1 MGQWYENMTKY
12 QRSKETFLSLF
23 DSFAMLL
30 LGPVLFAFVIFL
42 LFTRIKTI
50 IDYTTAVPEYSFWK
64 IFNLDMAQNPLLY
77 IVFFTVAVLW
87 MIAKVRHYNQ
97 QVREHKELVSL
108 QKELIYI
115 TKDMHKD
122 IKGIQNKF
130 VDKEK

>member
-1 MGQWYENMTKY
+1 MHKY

-64 IFNLDMAQNPLLY
+64 IFTLDMSQNPLLY
-77 IVFFTVAVLW
+77 FGFFTIAFLW

-108 QKELIYI
+108 LKELNYL
-115 TKDMHKD
+115 TKEMHND
-122 IKGIQNKF
+122 IKGKQNKF
-130 VDKEK
+130 ADKEK

>member
-1 MGQWYENMTKY
+1 MHKY
-12 QRSKETFLSLF
+12 QRYKKTLLSLF

-42 LFTRIKTI
+42 LFTRIQTI

-77 IVFFTVAVLW
+77 IVFFTVAFLW
-87 MIAKVRHYNQ
+87 MIAKARQNNQ

-108 QKELIYI
+108 LKELIYI
-115 TKDMHKD
+115 TKDMHND
-122 IKGIQNKF
+122 TKGIQNKF
-130 VDKEK
+130 ADKEK